1 MDAFFSTPRFIKC
14 LTDISMNLSFLN
26 CTRKEK
32 KAALM
37 EDLIRINQHLPA
49 NVYIPFVNSSLRNH
63 AVLHIPPNEC
73 HVFQTKE
80 RSPFLICIELYR
92 PDELSENIEKQPFGK
107 VKTKQ
112 FSEYVETE
120 VRTPVKNKG
129 FKNLGKLLPQI
140 AKTPKVALSRDIE
153 KLADIQVSKPLFA
166 KRTNKHVVRSFVP
179 KTTKNSNDIFVKTE
193 STGKRLEKSKIAKAQ
208 PLI

>member
-37 EDLIRINQHLPA
+37 EDLIRINRHLPA

-63 AVLHIPPNEC
+63 AVLNIPPNEC

-92 PDELSENIEKQPFGK
+92 PDELSEYIEK
-107 VKTKQ
+107 
-112 FSEYVETE
+112 
-120 VRTPVKNKG
+120 
-129 FKNLGKLLPQI
+129 
-140 AKTPKVALSRDIE
+140 
-153 KLADIQVSKPLFA
+153 
-166 KRTNKHVVRSFVP
+166 
-179 KTTKNSNDIFVKTE
+179 
-193 STGKRLEKSKIAKAQ
+193 
-208 PLI
+208 